1 MARISRCTGSTP
13 PLDLGTDAP
22 GAGAEAAARLG
33 PVLKIESA
41 PLVLVPGAA
50 RVAHR
55 RTMLPL
61 SMMMRCM
68 PSIAIVAN
76 ICCRCR
82 AICRL
87 ASGASCSAVRASID
101 SSGPMPNPC
110 AAFALPA
117 CGARWGQCP
126 RIKDSAS
133 PPPNTS
139 VLAAAQ
145 LSRPSETAARCSS
158 RAASQTSRHCGTLAH
173 HVGTAARDPRSCGE

>member
-22 GAGAEAAARLG
+22 GTGAEAAARLG
-33 PVLKIESA
+33 SVLKIESA

-50 RVAHR
+50 RVDVKVHR

-61 SMMMRCM
+61 SMTMRCM

-76 ICCRCR
+76 ICCRYR

-87 ASGASCSAVRASID
+87 ASGASCRYGRQSI
-101 SSGPMPNPC
+101 PPARCPTPC

-126 RIKDSAS
+126 S
-133 PPPNTS
+133 
-139 VLAAAQ
+139 
-145 LSRPSETAARCSS
+145 
-158 RAASQTSRHCGTLAH
+158 SQTTVVD
-173 HVGTAARDPRSCGE
+173 VGCQVNQRRVRAMTDA

>member
-1 MARISRCTGSTP
+1 MSRYTGSTP

-22 GAGAEAAARLG
+22 GTGAEAAARLG

-50 RVAHR
+50 RVDVKAHR

-61 SMMMRCM
+61 SMTMRCM

-76 ICCRCR
+76 ICRYR

-101 SSGPMPNPC
+101 SSGPMPNTV
-110 AAFALPA
+110 
-117 CGARWGQCP
+117 R
-126 RIKDSAS
+126 
-133 PPPNTS
+133 S
-139 VLAAAQ
+139 VCC
-145 LSRPSETAARCSS
+145 SGMRCSM
-158 RAASQTSRHCGTLAH
+158 AAM
-173 HVGTAARDPRSCGE
+173 P